1 MRNTAKAE
9 PLLEAAAAAGVGVEV
24 AELDVII
31 ERFGRSCD
39 RRRSSNRPAASTSWS
54 TTPVSSCSAPSTSS
68 PTTRPSRQLDTNV
81 LGVVR
86 VARAAVPH
94 MVRQGQGSIVN
105 VGSVAGKVGVPYS
118 GLYAASKHAVEAITE
133 AMHFELA
140 HLGIRVAVV
149 EPGQFATGLSG
160 NSVVAASMPEDS
172 AEYVRWQAF
181 RGRMRQLVGGVPADA
196 QLVADVI
203 YEAATSDR
211 AAAAVAGRRRRL
223 TRARHQSG
231 DVVRRLRI
239 GDAHHPRLARVTR
252 AAEPSHRPFWA
263 AEPCGCRKVW
273 QPRTVRRS
281 ACRRQRGQSVT
292 RARTIVQGSG
302 LFTCSTSNRPPTKR
316 LNPRRDQWLT
326 WPGVLPSWR
335 T

>member
-9 PLLEAAAAAGVGVEV
+9 PLLEAAAAAGVAVEV
-24 AELDVII
+24 AELDVASSASVDRAIDAIVESTGRLDVVVNNAGI
-31 ERFGRSCD
+31 ELFG
-39 RRRSSNRPAASTSWS
+39 AVHL
-54 TTPVSSCSAPSTSS
+54 VSDDEA
-68 PTTRPSRQLDTNV
+68 SRQLDTNV

-94 MVRQGQGSIVN
+94 MVRQGRGAIVN

-181 RGRMRQLVGGVPADA
+181 RGRMRQLVGGAARRRATGGRRD
-196 QLVADVI
+196 LRGGDVG
-203 YEAATSDR
+203 R
-211 AAAAVAGRRRRL
+211 AAAAVAGRRRRRA
-223 TRARHQSG
+223 RARHQSG

-239 GDAHHPRLARVTR
+239 GDAHHPRLARVTGGGR
-252 AAEPSHRPFWA
+252 RRRKRVL
-263 AEPCGCRKVW
+263 GC
-273 QPRTVRRS
+273 
-281 ACRRQRGQSVT
+281 
-292 RARTIVQGSG
+292 
-302 LFTCSTSNRPPTKR
+302 
-316 LNPRRDQWLT
+316 
-326 WPGVLPSWR
+326 
-335 T
+335 